1 MMLAI
6 SVSIAVAETTSATV
20 SRSVTTT
27 LSALSARARQLRT
40 RATLERDYWSFRRRY
55 GHVLGGRFPSGGGV
69 ALIASL
75 TYSSYQV
82 KQEGMIAKA
91 FALKGL
97 EPVAVM
103 LPDAAMARRYLE
115 LFGVRRFVDLGEFL
129 DEAAEREA
137 QREAQALLD
146 SVREPSDL
154 KQLTFRGADVGRQAL
169 STVSRYLHE
178 GGVDLD
184 DPQARALLS
193 ELLPSAIRTAI
204 ASEAL
209 LDEYRPDV
217 VLFNERNYADQ
228 GPLCDLALA
237 RGLNIIQFVG
247 GFEDDTLVFKRYTE
261 ETKALHPRSI
271 SDDSWPLVAAMDWT
285 PEHDR
290 ALDAE
295 FARRYDRTATFLAR
309 WNQGWTRRQPRHEI
323 VSNLG
328 LDPAKRTA
336 VVFSHVLWDANMFF
350 GRDLFADQEQWFV
363 ETVRAACANDKLNW
377 VVKLHP
383 ANVWKRKRDGV
394 AGELDEVVAIRERIG
409 ELPPHVHL
417 LTPDTDISTWSLFD
431 VTDWGVTIRGSIGFE
446 LPCFGKPAL
455 TAGTGFY
462 SGRGFTVDS
471 ENREEYLERLR
482 SLENVPPPTDD
493 QVALARKHAYT
504 LFRLRQTRFT
514 SFRSVFQPVEH
525 VDRPFE
531 ASIEISLRSADELRQ
546 AQDLRRLGDWAV
558 DSRALDYLEADPL
571 APGPRHRQEPTLVP
585 AESLTPPG

>member
-1 MMLAI
+1 MATARSAALA
-6 SVSIAVAETTSATV
+6 
-20 SRSVTTT
+20 R
-27 LSALSARARQLRT
+27 LRQLRT

-55 GHVLGGRFPSGGGV
+55 GRVVGERLPTGRGT

-75 TYSSYQV
+75 TYSTYQV

-115 LFGVRRFVDLGEFL
+115 LFGVRRFVHLGDFL

-137 QREAQALLD
+137 RHEAERLLAE
-146 SVREPSDL
+146 VREPSDL
-154 KQLTFRGADVGRQAL
+154 KRLTFRGADVGRQAL

-178 GGVDLD
+178 GGVDLG
-184 DPQARALLS
+184 DPRARALLG
-193 ELLPSAIRTAI
+193 ELLPAAIRTAL

-209 LDEYRPDV
+209 LDAFRPDV

-237 RGLNIIQFVG
+237 RGLNIVQFVG
-247 GFEDDTLVFKRYTE
+247 GFEDDTLVFKRYTQA
-261 ETKALHPRSI
+261 TKALHPRSI
-271 SDDSWPLVAAMDWT
+271 SDESWPLVASMEWT

-309 WNQGWTRRQPRHEI
+309 WNQGWTRRQSRDEI
-323 VSNLG
+323 AAKLG
-328 LDPAKRTA
+328 LDPAKRTG
-336 VVFSHVLWDANMFF
+336 VIFSHVLWDANMFF
-350 GRDLFADQEQWFV
+350 GRDVFADQEEWFV
-363 ETVRAACANDKLNW
+363 ETVRAACENDRVNW

-383 ANVWKRKRDGV
+383 ANVWKRKRDSV
-394 AGELDEVVAIRERIG
+394 SGELDEVVAIRERIG
-409 ELPPHVHL
+409 ELPLHVRL
-417 LTPDTDISTWSLFD
+417 LSPDTDISTWSLFD

-471 ENREEYLERLR
+471 ATREEYLARLR
-482 SLENVPPPTDD
+482 AIEDVPRPSSEA
-493 QVALARKHAYT
+493 VLLARKHAYA

-531 ASIEISLRSADELRQ
+531 ASIEISLGSPDELRR
-546 AQDLRRLGDWAV
+546 AADLRRLGDWAV

-571 APGPRHRQEPTLVP
+571 APDATSGQPPALAA
-585 AESLTPPG
+585 AESLPARS

>member
-1 MMLAI
+1 M
-6 SVSIAVAETTSATV
+6 TT
-20 SRSVTTT
+20 
-27 LSALSARARQLRT
+27 ALSARARQLRT
-40 RATLERDYWSFRRRY
+40 RATLERDYWTFRRRY
-55 GHVLGGRFPSGGGV
+55 GRVLGEVLPTGRGI

-75 TYSSYQV
+75 TYSTYQV

-103 LPDAAMARRYLE
+103 LPDAAIARRYLE
-115 LFGVRRFVDLGEFL
+115 LFGVRRFVHLGQFL
-129 DEAAEREA
+129 DAAAEREA
-137 QREAQALLD
+137 RQEADALLAH
-146 SVREPSDL
+146 VAEPSDL
-154 KQLTFRGADVGRQAL
+154 KQLSFRGADVGRQAL
-169 STVSRYLHE
+169 STVSRYLHD
-178 GGVDLD
+178 GGVDLA
-184 DPQARALLS
+184 DPRARALLE

-217 VLFNERNYADQ
+217 VVFNERNYADQ

-247 GFEDDTLVFKRYTE
+247 GFEDDTLVFKRYTQA
-261 ETKALHPRSI
+261 TKALHPRSI
-271 SDDSWPLVAAMDWT
+271 SDESWPLVAAMDWT

-290 ALDAE
+290 ALEAE

-309 WNQGWTRRQPRHEI
+309 WNQGWTRRQSRHEI
-323 VSNLG
+323 VSTLG

-336 VVFSHVLWDANMFF
+336 VIFSHVLWDANMFF
-350 GRDLFADQEQWFV
+350 GRDLFADQEEWFV
-363 ETVRAACANDKLNW
+363 ETVRAACANDRVNW

-383 ANVWKRKRDGV
+383 ANVWKRKRDSVG
-394 AGELDEVVAIRERIG
+394 GELDEVVAIRERIG
-409 ELPPHVHL
+409 ELPPHVRL
-417 LTPDTDISTWSLFD
+417 LPPDTDISTWSLFD

-446 LPCFGKPAL
+446 LPCFGKAAL

-471 ENREEYLERLR
+471 DTKDEYLARLR
-482 SLENVPPPTDD
+482 AIEGVPPPGAEA
-493 QVALARKHAYT
+493 VALARKHAYA
-504 LFRLRQTRFT
+504 LFRLRQTRFS

-531 ASIEISLRSADELRQ
+531 ASIEISLRSADELRR
-546 AQDLRRLGDWAV
+546 AEDLRRLGDWAV
-558 DSRALDYLEADPL
+558 DSRALDYLETDPL
-571 APGPRHRQEPTLVP
+571 APGTARGEARELVA
-585 AESLTPPG
+585 AESLPHPS

>member
-1 MMLAI
+1 M
-6 SVSIAVAETTSATV
+6 TT
-20 SRSVTTT
+20 
-27 LSALSARARQLRT
+27 ALSARARQVRT
-40 RATLERDYWSFRRRY
+40 RATLERDYWTFRRRY
-55 GHVLGGRFPSGGGV
+55 GRVLGEVLPTGRGI

-75 TYSSYQV
+75 TYSTYQV

-103 LPDAAMARRYLE
+103 LPDAAIARRYLE
-115 LFGVRRFVDLGEFL
+115 LFGVRRFVHLGQFL
-129 DEAAEREA
+129 DAAAEREA
-137 QREAQALLD
+137 RQEADALLAH
-146 SVREPSDL
+146 VAEPSDL

-178 GGVDLD
+178 GGVDLA
-184 DPQARALLS
+184 DPRARALLE

-217 VLFNERNYADQ
+217 VVFNERNYADQ

-247 GFEDDTLVFKRYTE
+247 GFEDDTLVFKRYTQA
-261 ETKALHPRSI
+261 TKALHPRSI
-271 SDDSWPLVAAMDWT
+271 SDESWPLVAAMDWT

-290 ALDAE
+290 ALEAE

-323 VSNLG
+323 VSTLG

-336 VVFSHVLWDANMFF
+336 VIFSHVLWDANMFF
-350 GRDLFADQEQWFV
+350 GRDLFADQEEWFV
-363 ETVRAACANDKLNW
+363 ETVRAACANDRVNW

-383 ANVWKRKRDGV
+383 ANVWKRKRDSVG
-394 AGELDEVVAIRERIG
+394 GELDEVVAIRERIG
-409 ELPPHVHL
+409 ELPPHVRL
-417 LTPDTDISTWSLFD
+417 LPPDTDISTWSLFD

-446 LPCFGKPAL
+446 LPCFGKAAL

-471 ENREEYLERLR
+471 DTKDEYLARLR
-482 SLENVPPPTDD
+482 AIEGVPPPGAEA
-493 QVALARKHAYT
+493 VALARKHVYA
-504 LFRLRQTRFT
+504 LFRLRQTRFS

-531 ASIEISLRSADELRQ
+531 ASIEISLRSADELRR
-546 AQDLRRLGDWAV
+546 AEDLRRLGDWAV
-558 DSRALDYLEADPL
+558 DSRALDYLETDPL
-571 APGPRHRQEPTLVP
+571 TPGTARGEARELVA
-585 AESLTPPG
+585 AESFPHPS